1 MKRSFYEI
9 VKSKP
14 LKKEEDELTI
24 TRRTCHVMGSDKSV
38 LWHWI
43 PAPSNEKYE
52 IVSYPEKGVALEE
65 AMLFEGTYG
74 RQNLTVKEVEQKV
87 GGTFEVYPINVHG
100 FDTLIVNEN
109 GYYKMLPYNINAG
122 AILNCNVM
130 GNVILCKKKA
140 FANE

>member
-1 MKRSFYEI
+1 
-9 VKSKP
+9 
-14 LKKEEDELTI
+14 
-24 TRRTCHVMGSDKSV
+24 MGSDASV
-38 LWHWI
+38 LWYWI

-52 IVSYPEKGVALEE
+52 IISYPEEGVALEE
-65 AMLFEGTYG
+65 AMLFEGTYA

-109 GYYKMLPYNINAG
+109 GLYKMLPYNINAG
-122 AILNCNVM
+122 AILNCSVL

-140 FANE
+140 FADK